1 LIRRDGSY
9 KDLDGKTTGTGVH
22 ESQSRSQWALIDC
35 VDRTPGGAAF
45 ACCCDCRRPDN
56 YRPPRSGLPVSNI
69 PTKKADSSSIINHL
83 ARRGFIQPGAY
94 KGSRISWTNSYIGER
109 IAWGIITADMSGA
122 SEGWFH
128 IQLGQLDQ
136 QITLIARPRH
146 IGGRQ
151 WYFLCPSNTAGR
163 KKHNQSRADGDLPHR
178 HRMAASRS
186 GHAPL
191 LDWVLMTRTQSSL
204 TIKANAASNFL
215 PRNHAV
221 AAIKRRCFRTP
232 QGFMRL
238 RDRRVDRL
246 QRVPIILVRTLNV

>member
-1 LIRRDGSY
+1 
-9 KDLDGKTTGTGVH
+9 LDGKTTGTGVH

-45 ACCCDCRRPDN
+45 ACCCDCRRRDN

-136 QITLIARPRH
+136 QITLIVARA
-146 IGGRQ
+146 I
-151 WYFLCPSNTAGR
+151 SAAGNGISYA
-163 KKHNQSRADGDLPHR
+163 HPTPPGE
-178 HRMAASRS
+178 RS
-186 GHAPL
+186 TISP
-191 LDWVLMTRTQSSL
+191 VLMA
-204 TIKANAASNFL
+204 IFL
-215 PRNHAV
+215 IATAWRHPARV
-221 AAIKRRCFRTP
+221 
-232 QGFMRL
+232 MR
-238 RDRRVDRL
+238 VS
-246 QRVPIILVRTLNV
+246 